1 MNTLRH
7 ALSAI
12 QWGFLGYFVVLNVFY
27 VGLAF
32 IAIYRLRRYM
42 GGVAAAER
50 VYTHLQMPV
59 SLVVPA
65 YNEEGSIATSVRA
78 LLQLRYQ
85 HFEIIVVNDGSK
97 DDTLGALVREFQL
110 TPFPEA
116 YRVQIKTQPVRG
128 IYRSLKYPNLR
139 VVDKENGG
147 KADAANAGL
156 NAARH
161 PIFYCGDADSV
172 LEARS
177 LEHVVRP
184 FLEDPHTVA
193 CGGTVRIVNGC
204 QVRGGVIEKV
214 GLPANPLALV
224 QVVEYLRAFLGGRL
238 GWSAINGLLI
248 VSGAFGVFHRETVVA
263 AGGFRADVIGEDME
277 LVVRL
282 HRDLSAR
289 GQRYR
294 VSYIP
299 DPVCWTEAPE
309 DLATLAKQRKRWQR
323 GLAESLWENR
333 KLCFA
338 KGSGTAG
345 WLAFP
350 FFVVFELLSP
360 LVELGGLRH
369 HAARLGAGR
378 HDRHERPRIRGR
390 RVRARR
396 DALDDGAAA
405 RGTVVPHLPEGAAP
419 AHAVRRL
426 GARELRLPP
435 AQLVVAAAG
444 AVGLAARRAHAL
456 GRHETQRQLA
466 AINGAGAHYCS
477 LHQQMCDSATRHSGA
492 S

>member
-1 MNTLRH
+1 MNTFRH
-7 ALSAI
+7 VLTAV

-27 VGLAF
+27 LGLAF
-32 IAIYRLRRYM
+32 IAMYRLRRYM

-85 HFEIIVVNDGSK
+85 HFEIIVVNDGST
-97 DDTLGALVREFQL
+97 DDTLGALIREFEL

-116 YRVQIKTQPVRG
+116 YQVRIKTRPVHG

-147 KADAANAGL
+147 KADASNAGL
-156 NAARH
+156 NTARY

-172 LEARS
+172 LEVRS

-184 FLEDPHTVA
+184 FLEDPRTVA

-204 QVRGGVIEKV
+204 RVRGGVIEQV
-214 GLPANPLALV
+214 GLPKNPLALL

-282 HRDLSAR
+282 HRYLAAQ

-309 DLATLAKQRKRWQR
+309 DLATLARQRKRWQR
-323 GLAESLWENR
+323 GLGQSLWENR
-333 KLCFA
+333 GLCFA
-338 KGSGTAG
+338 KGSGAAG

-350 FFVVFELLSP
+350 FFVLFELLSP
-360 LVELGGLRH
+360 LIEVGGLVVMALAWALGGM
-369 HAARLGAGR
+369 AGMSFL
-378 HDRHERPRIRGR
+378 
-390 RVRARR
+390 AF
-396 DALDDGAAA
+396 
-405 RGTVVPHLPEGAAP
+405 
-419 AHAVRRL
+419 
-426 GARELRLPP
+426 
-435 AQLVVAAAG
+435 VAAAF
-444 AVGLAARRAHAL
+444 AL
-456 GRHETQRQLA
+456 GVMLSTTALLLEELSFHTYPKARHLLVLFLVSLLENFGYRQLNSWWRLQA
-466 AINGAGAHYCS
+466 LWGWIRGESMPWGVMKRNAS
-477 LHQQMCDSATRHSGA
+477 WQQN
-492 S
+492 